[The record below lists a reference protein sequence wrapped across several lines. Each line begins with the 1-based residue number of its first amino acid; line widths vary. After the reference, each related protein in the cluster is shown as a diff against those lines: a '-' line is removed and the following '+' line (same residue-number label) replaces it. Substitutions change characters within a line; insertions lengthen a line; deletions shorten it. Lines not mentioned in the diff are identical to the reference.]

1 MDGSLGRDQ
10 TRATTPFSQNSKPQI
25 KACKPGSL
33 SIMSQDHQHDQ
44 SKPNALV
51 HETSPY
57 LLQHAYN
64 PVNWQPWGTVAFE
77 AAKTRDLPILLSVGY
92 SACHWCHVMERE
104 SFENPSIAA
113 LMNQHFVCI
122 KVDREERPDVDS
134 VYMNAVQVMTGQ
146 GGWPMTVFMTHDGK
160 PFYGGTYFPPEDRYG
175 RPGFP
180 RVLQSLSDTW
190 NNRRSDILEN
200 ADDLT
205 GHLQKLERIKPAQ
218 NVDLEVLEKAFV
230 TMQGNFDEKYGGFGA
245 APKFPNPGTL
255 EFLAQYHAR
264 TGDAQALEM
273 LKTTLNGMANGGMYD
288 HLGGGFARYSTDER
302 WLVPHFEK
310 MLYDN
315 AQLIVSFIH
324 ASLLVKKSDGVYTPE
339 EHLYSSIAEESL
351 NYVMREMTDSS
362 GGFYSAQDADSEGV
376 EGKYFVWSQSEIQE
390 LLGEDSKIF
399 ELAYGI
405 TEHGNWEHSN
415 VLSRVLPDELIAA
428 QFGIPQS
435 DVFNRLE
442 TCRVKL
448 FVAREE
454 RVKPGLD
461 DKILTSWNGLML
473 KAFALAARFFGGESA
488 KFLTTAEKNVVFV
501 KTQLYKDGRLLH
513 THKNGISKIT
523 GMLEDYALYALGLLE
538 LYRTTF
544 KREHLEFALELT
556 NKAIELFSDPNGGF
570 FDTPIDGEKLLIRP
584 KGYFDSAMPSG
595 NGAMAMLLIQLA
607 RLTGKHEW
615 ESLALE
621 PIKHMSEVMHRQ
633 PTGFGS
639 LLQALEAHAS
649 PMREIAIVGDFER
662 EDTKALVKVLNSRFM
677 PHLAVVVAPAGE
689 SYLPVL
695 EQREMLGGLSTAY
708 VCENLACQL
717 PVTTPSELEKL
728 LHF

>member
-1 MDGSLGRDQ
+1 
-10 TRATTPFSQNSKPQI
+10 
-25 KACKPGSL
+25 
-33 SIMSQDHQHDQ
+33 MSQY
-44 SKPNALV
+44 PANALI

-64 PVNWQPWGTVAFE
+64 PVQWLPWGEAAFE
-77 AAKTRDLPILLSVGY
+77 SAKTRDVPILLSVGY

-104 SFENPSIAA
+104 SFENSSIAA
-113 LMNQHFVCI
+113 LMNEHFVCI

-190 NNRRSDILEN
+190 NNRRNDILAN
-200 ADDLT
+200 ANDLT
-205 GHLQKLERIKPAQ
+205 SHMQKLERIKPASE
-218 NVDLEVLEKAFV
+218 VDTGVLAKAFE
-230 TMQGNFDEKYGGFGA
+230 TMRGNFDPKYGGFGG

-255 EFLAQYHAR
+255 EFLAQYHHR
-264 TGDAQALEM
+264 TKDPNALEM
-273 LKTTLNGMANGGMYD
+273 LTTTLNGMASGGMYD
-288 HLGGGFARYSTDER
+288 HVGGGFARYSTDER

-315 AQLIVSFIH
+315 AQLIVAYLHSFQITNKLEPLIT
-324 ASLLVKKSDGVYTPE
+324 AVDTMVYV
-339 EHLYSSIAEESL
+339 L
-351 NYVMREMTDSS
+351 REMTDSN

-376 EGKYFVWSQSEIQE
+376 EGKFFVWSLAEIRSI
-390 LLGEDSKIF
+390 LGDDSRIF
-399 ELAYGI
+399 EMAYGV
-405 TEHGNWEHSN
+405 TEQGNWEKTN
-415 VLSRVLPDELIAA
+415 VLSQVLSDEALA
-428 QFGIPQS
+428 QKLELEVD
-435 DVFNRLE
+435 DVTDSRLASII
-442 TCRVKL
+442 KL
-448 FVAREE
+448 FVTREK
-454 RVKPGLD
+454 RIKPNLD

-473 KAFALAARFFGGESA
+473 KAFALGTRVMRDTKYLKA
-488 KFLTTAEKNVVFV
+488 AEKNVLFV
-501 KTQLYKDGRLLH
+501 KTHLYKEGRLFH
-513 THKNGISKIT
+513 THKNGISKIS
-523 GMLEDYALYALGLLE
+523 GMLDDYAFYALGLLE

-544 KREHLEFALELT
+544 KREHLEFAIELT
-556 NKAIELFSDPNGGF
+556 STAIELFSDPNGGF
-570 FDTPIDGEKLLIRP
+570 FDTPKDGEKLIVRP

-615 ESLALE
+615 ETLALE
-621 PIKHMSEVMHRQ
+621 PIKHMLEVMHRQ

-649 PMREIAIVGDFER
+649 PMREVAIIGDLES
-662 EDTKALVKVLNSRFM
+662 EDTKNLLKVVNDRYQ
-677 PHLAVVVAPAGE
+677 PHVVVVVAPAGE

-695 EQREMLGGLSTAY
+695 EQREMIENLATAY
-708 VCENLACQL
+708 VCENLACQM
-717 PVTTPSELEKL
+717 PVTSPSDLEKL
-728 LHF
+728 L

>member
-1 MDGSLGRDQ
+1 M
-10 TRATTPFSQNSKPQI
+10 N
-25 KACKPGSL
+25 KAHNQL
-33 SIMSQDHQHDQ
+33 R
-44 SKPNALV
+44 V
-51 HETSPY
+51 
-57 LLQHAYN
+57 
-64 PVNWQPWGTVAFE
+64 VV
-77 AAKTRDLPILLSVGY
+77 
-92 SACHWCHVMERE
+92 
-104 SFENPSIAA
+104 
-113 LMNQHFVCI
+113 QHFF
-122 KVDREERPDVDS
+122 K
-134 VYMNAVQVMTGQ
+134 M
-146 GGWPMTVFMTHDGK
+146 
-160 PFYGGTYFPPEDRYG
+160 RY
-175 RPGFP
+175 
-180 RVLQSLSDTW
+180 
-190 NNRRSDILEN
+190 
-200 ADDLT
+200 
-205 GHLQKLERIKPAQ
+205 KPA
-218 NVDLEVLEKAFV
+218 FI
-230 TMQGNFDEKYGGFGA
+230 GA
-245 APKFPNPGTL
+245 VP
-255 EFLAQYHAR
+255 R
-264 TGDAQALEM
+264 
-273 LKTTLNGMANGGMYD
+273 KTTTQM
-288 HLGGGFARYSTDER
+288 
-302 WLVPHFEK
+302 
-310 MLYDN
+310 
-315 AQLIVSFIH
+315 IVSFIH

-454 RVKPGLD
+454 RIKPGLD

-544 KREHLEFALELT
+544 KCEHLEFALELT

-639 LLQALEAHAS
+639 LLQALEAHTS

-662 EDTKALVKVLNSRFM
+662 DDTKALVKVLNSRFM

-717 PVTTPSELEKL
+717 PVTTPSDLEKL

>member
-1 MDGSLGRDQ
+1 V
-10 TRATTPFSQNSKPQI
+10 N
-25 KACKPGSL
+25 
-33 SIMSQDHQHDQ
+33 DH
-44 SKPNALV
+44 PANALI

-64 PVNWQPWGTVAFE
+64 PVHWLPWGQAAFE
-77 AAKTRDLPILLSVGY
+77 SAKTRDLPILLSVGY

-180 RVLQSLSDTW
+180 RVLQSLADTW
-190 NNRRSDILEN
+190 NNRRNDILAN
-200 ADDLT
+200 ANDLT
-205 GHLQKLERIKPAQ
+205 SHMQKLERIKPAPE
-218 NVDLEVLEKAFV
+218 VDTGVLEKAFE
-230 TMQGNFDEKYGGFGA
+230 TMRGNFDPQYGGFGS

-255 EFLAQYHAR
+255 EFLAQYHHR
-264 TGDAQALEM
+264 TKDPNALEM
-273 LKTTLNGMANGGMYD
+273 LTTTLNGMANGGMYD
-288 HLGGGFARYSTDER
+288 HIGGGFARYSTDER

-315 AQLIVSFIH
+315 AQLIVTYLH
-324 ASLLVKKSDGVYTPE
+324 AFQITQNFDYYITALQSLT
-339 EHLYSSIAEESL
+339 
-351 NYVMREMTDSS
+351 YVRREMTDSS

-376 EGKYFVWSQSEIQE
+376 EGKFFVWSLAEIRSILE
-390 LLGEDSKIF
+390 DDSKIF
-399 ELAYGI
+399 ELAYGV

-415 VLSRVLPDELIAA
+415 VLNRVLSDEMIAA
-428 QFGIPQS
+428 QLELELD
-435 DVFNRLE
+435 DVRATLE
-442 TCRVKL
+442 ASTIKL
-448 FVAREE
+448 FVEREK
-454 RVKPGLD
+454 RIKPSLD

-473 KAFALAARFFGGESA
+473 KAFALAARVTGGA
-488 KFLTTAEKNVVFV
+488 KNLKAAEKNVLFV
-501 KTQLYKDGRLLH
+501 KTYLYKDGRLFH
-513 THKNGISKIT
+513 THKNGISKIS
-523 GMLEDYALYALGLLE
+523 GMLEDYAFYALGLLE

-544 KREHLEFALELT
+544 KREYLEFAIELT
-556 NKAIELFSDPNGGF
+556 KTALELFSDPNGGF
-570 FDTPIDGEKLLIRP
+570 FDTSKDGEKLIVRP

-595 NGAMAMLLIQLA
+595 NGAMAMLLIELA

-615 ESLALE
+615 EALALE
-621 PIKHMSEVMHRQ
+621 PIKHMLEVMHRQ

-649 PMREIAIVGDFER
+649 QMREVAIIGNLES
-662 EDTKALVKVLNSRFM
+662 EDTKAMLNKLNSNYL
-677 PHLAVVVAPAGE
+677 PHVAVVAAPVGE

-695 EQREMLGGLSTAY
+695 EQREMLDNKATAY
-708 VCENLACQL
+708 VCENLVCRM
-717 PVTTPSELEKL
+717 PVNSPSDLEKL
-728 LHF
+728 LQP

>member
-1 MDGSLGRDQ
+1 MN
-10 TRATTPFSQNSKPQI
+10 QNSP
-25 KACKPGSL
+25 S
-33 SIMSQDHQHDQ
+33 
-44 SKPNALV
+44 NALIL
-51 HETSPY
+51 ETSPY
-57 LLQHAYN
+57 LLQHAHN
-64 PVNWQPWGTVAFE
+64 PVNWMPWGDAAF
-77 AAKTRDLPILLSVGY
+77 ANAKSRDVPILLSVGY

-104 SFENPSIAA
+104 SFENPAIAS
-113 LMNQHFVCI
+113 LMNEHYVCI

-146 GGWPMTVFMTHDGK
+146 GGWPMTVFLTPDGK

-175 RPGFP
+175 RPGFT

-190 NNRRSDILEN
+190 QNRRADILEN
-200 ADDLT
+200 ANDLT
-205 GHLQKLERIKPAQ
+205 AHLQKREQIQAAPE
-218 NVDLEVLEKAFV
+218 VDLGVLEKAFE
-230 TMQGNFDEKYGGFGA
+230 TMSENFDPKYGGFGT

-264 TGDAQALEM
+264 TGNPQALEM
-273 LKTTLNGMANGGMYD
+273 LETTLNGMANGGMYD
-288 HLGGGFARYSTDER
+288 HIGFGFARYSTDQR

-315 AQLIVSFIH
+315 AQLIVTYIH
-324 ASLLVKKSDGVYTPE
+324 ASQIEKKSE
-339 EHLYSSIAEESL
+339 EFFTDAELFYAQVAEETL

-376 EGKYFVWSQSEIQE
+376 EGKFFVWDLAQIRTI
-390 LLGEDSKIF
+390 LGGDSKLF

-405 TEHGNWEHSN
+405 TEHGNWEHVN
-415 VLSRVLPDELIAA
+415 VPSRVVSDELIATQLDLRA
-428 QFGIPQS
+428 R
-435 DVFNRLE
+435 DVFNLLE

-448 FVAREE
+448 FVAREQ
-454 RVKPGLD
+454 RIKPGLD

-473 KAFALAARFFGGESA
+473 RAFALAARFFGGDGP
-488 KFLTTAEKNVVFV
+488 KFLNVAEKNVAFV
-501 KTQLYKDGRLLH
+501 KTHLYKDGRLLH
-513 THKNGISKIT
+513 THKNGISKIA

-544 KREHLEFALELT
+544 KREHLEFAIELT
-556 NKAIELFSDPNGGF
+556 EAAIELFSDPNGGF
-570 FDTPIDGEKLLIRP
+570 FDTPNDGEALIVRP

-595 NGAMAMLLIQLA
+595 NGAMATLLIQLA
-607 RLTGKHEW
+607 RLTGKYEW

-621 PIKHMSEVMHRQ
+621 PIKHMMPVMSRQ

-649 PMREIAIVGDFER
+649 PMREIALIGDLENEQTQEMLKIV
-662 EDTKALVKVLNSRFM
+662 NSSYL
-677 PHLAVVVAPAGE
+677 PHVSVVVAPAGE

-695 EQREMLGGLSTAY
+695 KGREMLNGSSTAY

-717 PVTTPSELEKL
+717 PVTTPQELEKL
-728 LHF
+728 LRV

>member
-1 MDGSLGRDQ
+1 VS
-10 TRATTPFSQNSKPQI
+10 
-25 KACKPGSL
+25 
-33 SIMSQDHQHDQ
+33 DH
-44 SKPNALV
+44 PANALI

-64 PVNWQPWGTVAFE
+64 PVHWLPWGEAAFE
-77 AAKTRDLPILLSVGY
+77 AARTLDLPILLSVGY

-113 LMNQHFVCI
+113 LMNEYFVCI

-190 NNRRSDILEN
+190 KNRRSDISAN
-200 ADDLT
+200 ANDLT
-205 GHLQKLERIKPAQ
+205 SHLQNLERIKPAIEI
-218 NVDLEVLEKAFV
+218 DTGVLEKAFE
-230 TMQGNFDEKYGGFGA
+230 TMRGNFDAKYGGFRG

-255 EFLAQYHAR
+255 EFLAQYHHR
-264 TGDAQALEM
+264 TKDPNALEM
-273 LKTTLNGMANGGMYD
+273 LTATLNGMAKGGMYD
-288 HLGGGFARYSTDER
+288 QIGGGFARYSTDER

-315 AQLIVSFIH
+315 AQLIVTYLH
-324 ASLLVKKSDGVYTPE
+324 AFQITKNVELLIVAVDTMVYV
-339 EHLYSSIAEESL
+339 L
-351 NYVMREMTDSS
+351 REMTDSS

-376 EGKYFVWSQSEIQE
+376 EGKFFVWSLAEIRS
-390 LLGEDSKIF
+390 LLGDRSLVF
-399 ELAYGI
+399 ETAYGV
-405 TEHGNWEHSN
+405 TEQGNWEHKN
-415 VLSRVLPDELIAA
+415 VLTQVMSDELVA
-428 QFGIPQS
+428 QK
-435 DVFNRLE
+435 LE
-442 TCRVKL
+442 YNVQEVTNSRYASIMKL
-448 FVAREE
+448 FVAREK
-454 RVKPGLD
+454 RIKPSLD

-473 KAFALAARFFGGESA
+473 KAFALGTRVMMDKKYLIA
-488 KFLTTAEKNVVFV
+488 AEKNVQFV
-501 KTQLYKDGRLLH
+501 KTQLFKNGRLLH
-513 THKNGISKIT
+513 THKNGISKID
-523 GMLEDYALYALGLLE
+523 GMLEDYAFYALGLLE

-556 NKAIELFSDPNGGF
+556 KIAIELFSDPNGGF
-570 FDTPIDGEKLLIRP
+570 FDTPKDGEKLIVRP
-584 KGYFDSAMPSG
+584 KGYFDSAVPSG
-595 NGAMAMLLIQLA
+595 NGAMAMLLIELS

-615 ESLALE
+615 EQLALE
-621 PIKHMSEVMHRQ
+621 PIKHMLEVMHRQ

-649 PMREIAIVGDFER
+649 PMREVAIIGDFEQ
-662 EDTKALVKVLNSRFM
+662 EDTQALLKVLNSRFL
-677 PHLAVVVAPAGE
+677 PHVAVVVAPAGE
-689 SYLPVL
+689 GYLPVL
-695 EQREMLGGLSTAY
+695 EQREMIENAATAY

-717 PVTTPSELEKL
+717 PVNTSEEFEKL
-728 LHF
+728 LQAS